1 MIQRSPCANIRNE
14 REMSGYEENDLS
26 STVAY
31 IFPALTAQTRSKS

>member
-26 STVAY
+26 SSVAY
-31 IFPALTAQTRSKS
+31 IFPELPAQTRRAS